1 MAKIFLIDDD
11 FDLTTQNKMVLEKK
25 GHTIITAA
33 TAKDAIEMLNNNKPD
48 IFVVD
53 VMMEHHRA
61 GFEFARA
68 VAKVYPELPL
78 IIVSGDTEK
87 ANWQSESPDTWV
99 HIRRFVE
106 KPVNANK
113 LATIIEEVLSEN

>member
-11 FDLTTQNKMVLEKK
+11 FDLITQNKMILEKR
-25 GHTIITAA
+25 GHTIITAP
-33 TAKDAIEMLNNNKPD
+33 TAKDAISMLSTNKPD

-61 GFEFARA
+61 GFEFTRE
-68 VAKVYPELPL
+68 VNKTYPDLPL
-78 IIVSGDTEK
+78 IIVSGDTHKE
-87 ANWQSESPDTWV
+87 NWQSESPDTWT

-106 KPVNANK
+106 KPINANK
-113 LATIIEEVLSEN
+113 LADIIEEVLNEK

>member
-1 MAKIFLIDDD
+1 MAKVFLIDDD
-11 FDLTTQNKMVLEKK
+11 FDLTTQNKMALEKK
-25 GHTIITAA
+25 GHHVITAA
-33 TAKDAIEMLNNNKPD
+33 TAKDAISMLNKNKPD
-48 IFVVD
+48 VFVVD

-68 VAKVYPELPL
+68 VSKVYPDVPL

-87 ANWQSESPDTWV
+87 QNWQSESPDTWT

-106 KPVNANK
+106 KPVNASK
-113 LATIIEEVLSEN
+113 LVGIIEEVLNS